1 MSKTNKAKTKT
12 KPAKTE
18 SAPAPEK
25 PTSAKKKLSGYVI
38 LHIAIFILSLA
49 SLCSKKAS
57 TYDFMSWG
65 FILFYGGVIAAL
77 FVYAIIW
84 QQALKRMP
92 LVVAFANKVATL
104 FWSLIYGV
112 LLFGEGI
119 RPNMIIGIL
128 IVVVGVILVVSSEV
142 EKKGVDDGKR

>member
-18 SAPAPEK
+18 STPAPEK

>member
-1 MSKTNKAKTKT
+1 M
-12 KPAKTE
+12 
-18 SAPAPEK
+18 
-25 PTSAKKKLSGYVI
+25 

-65 FILFYGGVIAAL
+65 FVLFYGGVIAAL

>member
-119 RPNMIIGIL
+119 RPNL

>member
-112 LLFGEGI
+112 LLFDEGI

-142 EKKGVDDGKR
+142 EKKGADDGKR

>member
-18 SAPAPEK
+18 STPAPEK

-112 LLFGEGI
+112 LIFGEGI

-142 EKKGVDDGKR
+142 EKKGADDGKR

>member
-1 MSKTNKAKTKT
+1 MAKTTKT
-12 KPAKTE
+12 KSKPAKAE
-18 SAPAPEK
+18 STPAPEK

-65 FILFYGGVIAAL
+65 FVLFYGGVIAAL